1 MSQVRY
7 RVAALTLGGLLLG
20 LPLLTSGTASAEQIE
35 AGDRQVVFDGN
46 GMLGLSCRSAPDVSS
61 MTVPAESKVRVVN
74 RTGYPARLKLGNSLK
89 GTLPDDGSAELV
101 FRHGTTAV
109 QLTPS
114 CPFRTESTPLLV
126 TATPEPTGPPPEDE
140 PEPTSEQPTGGAV
153 NTPPTTPS
161 TTGGAPT
168 STGSTLP
175 DTSAPTGRPTR
186 TATSTATTT
195 TRPGSPRPT
204 DERTLTPATVV
215 AVQTMPQGGAA
226 TTKVRA
232 KALRGTDVTT
242 PTFAGMP
249 PGEQRAIVPGVP
261 TIGLPTMSEAAAL
274 TPGVPPT
281 DVAAAEPV
289 AEMRPMPENRPV
301 GLLAVVAGVCVLG
314 VAVAAIRAFVSQ
326 RASRANIA

>member
-20 LPLLTSGTASAEQIE
+20 LPLLTNGTASAEQIE

-74 RTGYPARLKLGNSLK
+74 RTGYPARLKLGSALK
-89 GTLPDDGSAELV
+89 GTLPDDGSMELV

-114 CPFRTESTPLLV
+114 CPFRTETTPLMV
-126 TATPEPTGPPPEDE
+126 TATPEPTEAPPEDD
-140 PEPTSEQPTGGAV
+140 PTPTSPSTGGVV
-153 NTPPTTPS
+153 NPPPTTPS
-161 TTGGAPT
+161 NTGGAPT
-168 STGSTLP
+168 TTGSTVP
-175 DTSAPTGRPTR
+175 GTSTPAGPTR
-186 TATSTATTT
+186 TSTATTT
-195 TRPGSPRPT
+195 VRPTSPRPT
-204 DERTLTPATVV
+204 DERTMTPATVV

-226 TTKVRA
+226 TTKV
-232 KALRGTDVTT
+232 KTKVQRGTDVST

-249 PGEQRAIVPGVP
+249 PGEQQAIVPGVP
-261 TIGLPTMSEAAAL
+261 TLDLPTMSEAAAL

-281 DVAAAEPV
+281 NVAAAEPV

-314 VAVAAIRAFVSQ
+314 VAVAAIRSFVSQ